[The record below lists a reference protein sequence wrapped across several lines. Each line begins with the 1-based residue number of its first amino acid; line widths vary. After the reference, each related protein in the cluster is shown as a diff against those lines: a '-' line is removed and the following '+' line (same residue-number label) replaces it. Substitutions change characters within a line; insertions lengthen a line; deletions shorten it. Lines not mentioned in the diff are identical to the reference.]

1 MKKLAVALF
10 LLGLLVFAI
19 IFPASAKTN
28 QLSYTLLKD
37 GSGYEISECAADAT
51 VVMIPAEY
59 EGLPVKSVADRAF
72 TSCPS
77 LKMFVV
83 NPDNQFLYSED
94 GVLFTDNPVKT
105 LLRFPNQ
112 KKYDSFAYQVP
123 EGTEVIA
130 PWAFSGCSFLQFLHI
145 PEGVTTLGDY
155 AFAEATPPINL
166 SVYVPDSLTKIGK
179 NLTQNIHGNLAVY
192 GNKGSAMLKYAKGH
206 RIPCQEYKTMEPL
219 EKTVIEG
226 RFDLTDADVSELPD
240 PEKRVLVQI
249 VESIDFYGI
258 NIVFNRDISGLQNM
272 PHSEVYFPLEKR
284 WPAILPNSEGKTAN
298 GHPALEG
305 LYGIGYT
312 ETEAVLRGYDAKG
325 NITGTRKVNG
335 DFMFSLP
342 GAVSMGIAGGSNT
355 NVAVVP
361 YEPVIIS
368 SPGDYPLSR
377 ELFRSSDTCA
387 PIRSFIQTYPYS
399 YHSAVFPDYLN
410 IVRFRRTEA
419 FGATDSATTHWAMMT
434 LVLEDPYL
442 LDQINQITYQFHAME
457 TIYEND
463 DITFMASQTYMN
475 KLEKS
480 IGEKAWN
487 VFATEMKM
495 MEGVYYPAG
504 AELNH
509 VVLLL
514 NGVYPSTFSVDSS
527 TSYINLD
534 DQCLPFSKN
543 GYAYTHEMVHAIDES
558 FRNEISLL
566 VPSAWM
572 EGRAEYIGNK
582 ACKAL
587 KLRGNGDY
595 PKRYKW
601 SFLSEEDKADF
612 FSYYY
617 NSTNR
622 ETSYPVGYY
631 FFKYLCDTYGEDISV
646 RITENIMN
654 ASFTESNKA
663 EVFKECVTSVTDPDV
678 FQNFVRD
685 VIK

>member
-1 MKKLAVALF
+1 
-10 LLGLLVFAI
+10 
-19 IFPASAKTN
+19 
-28 QLSYTLLKD
+28 
-37 GSGYEISECAADAT
+37 
-51 VVMIPAEY
+51 
-59 EGLPVKSVADRAF
+59 
-72 TSCPS
+72 
-77 LKMFVV
+77 
-83 NPDNQFLYSED
+83 
-94 GVLFTDNPVKT
+94 
-105 LLRFPNQ
+105 
-112 KKYDSFAYQVP
+112 
-123 EGTEVIA
+123 
-130 PWAFSGCSFLQFLHI
+130 
-145 PEGVTTLGDY
+145 
-155 AFAEATPPINL
+155 
-166 SVYVPDSLTKIGK
+166 
-179 NLTQNIHGNLAVY
+179 
-192 GNKGSAMLKYAKGH
+192 
-206 RIPCQEYKTMEPL
+206 
-219 EKTVIEG
+219 
-226 RFDLTDADVSELPD
+226 
-240 PEKRVLVQI
+240 
-249 VESIDFYGI
+249 
-258 NIVFNRDISGLQNM
+258 
-272 PHSEVYFPLEKR
+272 
-284 WPAILPNSEGKTAN
+284 
-298 GHPALEG
+298 
-305 LYGIGYT
+305 
-312 ETEAVLRGYDAKG
+312 
-325 NITGTRKVNG
+325 
-335 DFMFSLP
+335 
-342 GAVSMGIAGGSNT
+342 
-355 NVAVVP
+355 
-361 YEPVIIS
+361 
-368 SPGDYPLSR
+368 
-377 ELFRSSDTCA
+377 
-387 PIRSFIQTYPYS
+387 
-399 YHSAVFPDYLN
+399 
-410 IVRFRRTEA
+410 
-419 FGATDSATTHWAMMT
+419 
-434 LVLEDPYL
+434 
-442 LDQINQITYQFHAME
+442 ME